1 MSFCF
6 LFFGYLG
13 VPVPF
18 SLMAGV
24 FVGALLADVSLAAI
38 IQKIFDGVDSEALL
52 AIPFFLMVGELMS
65 SANVVVRIANLSLS
79 LVGHIRG
86 GLSQVIVVFSMFFSE
101 MSGSTTAAVAGMS
114 RALGGPMKRE
124 GYSPAFIAAI
134 IASAST
140 IAALVPPS
148 ITAGVYGAV
157 GNVSIAG
164 LFMAGF
170 CPAILIG
177 LGLMVY
183 CFFFGPVGHRRP
195 RSSLLQLYGATRDA
209 SLTLFIPVILLGGIL
224 S

>member
-24 FVGALLADVSLAAI
+24 FVGALLTDVSLAAI

-52 AIPFFLMVGELMS
+52 AIPFFLLVGELMS

-86 GLSQVIVVFSMFFSE
+86 GLSQVVVVFSMFFSE
-101 MSGSTTAAVAGMS
+101 MSGSTTADVAVMS

-124 GYSPAFIAAI
+124 GYSP
-134 IASAST
+134 
-140 IAALVPPS
+140 LPRPPPS
-148 ITAGVYGAV
+148 RPSCRRASPRWFTARSAT
-157 GNVSIAG
+157 SRSRASSW
-164 LFMAGF
+164 
-170 CPAILIG
+170 PASCRG
-177 LGLMVY
+177 
-183 CFFFGPVGHRRP
+183 
-195 RSSLLQLYGATRDA
+195 
-209 SLTLFIPVILLGGIL
+209 
-224 S
+224 